1 MKESVERNPHKMIN
15 YKNVTIEKRACD
27 GNMFP
32 KNGIAILE
40 QFQ

>member
-15 YKNVTIEKRACD
+15 YENATIEERACD
-27 GNMFP
+27 GNIFP